1 MSVKASGGSP
11 VVRPKLYKTASM
23 LSIAQAEQQDRFLQL
38 GELSQLVTFLN
49 SGNQRLAIADILTK
63 NANIIVAE
71 AANKIFV
78 GGSPISYLERP
89 QASILDE
96 EGIKLAAQIQQ
107 LTGDSQSTFLQNLTS
122 IFKTGEAT
130 PPGFKPINV
139 IRYGPERMKK
149 SLRDLDWFLR
159 YLTYAIVAGDPD
171 ILSVNIRGLR
181 EIIENACSSAATVVA
196 LREMKRIS
204 LSIFENDASSKNIVN
219 QYFNVVIDEFKGA
232 NLSDKIR
239 KRTSN
244 DLQGLKLPQI
254 YSKAG
259 INTPRFV
266 MKPGLSSDE
275 KQMVIKAAYRQ
286 VFERDIV
293 KAYGLSSSVIESQ
306 VKKGQ
311 ISVKEFIRGLGKSS
325 LYRKQFYEPFVN
337 SRVVELAFR
346 HFLGRGLSSLQE
358 FQKYFAIVSSQGLN
372 GLVDSIINS
381 KEYADYFGE
390 ETVPYIRGYG
400 EEAQECRNWGSQ
412 LELFKYS
419 TPFRKSPQFITL
431 FSGYLNPLPD
441 QHPYGISN
449 DPLLIQFGAIFPV
462 NTGNLKQNPAP
473 FSKDSRRILIRRGPG
488 IYNQLG
494 NPTSKSKDPG
504 SLGPKI
510 FKWDS
515 TKGAGSNNLTKE
527 AVLKAAYLCVFGRPV
542 YEDDEIKL
550 RKIENQF
557 LDNKMSIKEL
567 IRELAKSDLFRSLY
581 WTPYYVCKSIEFI
594 HYRLLGRPTYGR
606 KEINKY
612 FDIAY
617 KSGFY
622 ELIDSIIDSAEYA
635 ECFGDDTIPY
645 ERYVTPSGLALRNFR
660 PGNLINKVKP
670 AARLKTER
678 FIVLGQSLEIK
689 SGNNI
694 ESKVSQ
700 GVSKLRDEQKV
711 FTISGK
717 DKNERSIIFAAA
729 CRQVFERN
737 INTFTIG
744 NELQNL
750 RNSFIEQKIDVKT
763 LILQLGQS
771 KLYAKE
777 FYNPYPNT
785 KVIEL
790 GTKHFLGRAP
800 VNQAEIRYYNQI
812 LAACGLN
819 SFIEALVQSDEY
831 NSLFGKNSVP
841 FRRFPTLPAAN
852 FPNTNTLFTRQT
864 KQSDTIVVPSFKSS
878 KGNQ

>member
-11 VVRPKLYKTASM
+11 VVRPKLYRTASM

-49 SGNQRLAIADILTK
+49 SGKQRLEIADILSK
-63 NANIIVAE
+63 NANILVAE

-96 EGIKLAAQIQQ
+96 EGTKLAAQIQQ
-107 LTGDSQSTFLQNLTS
+107 LSGDSQSKFLQNLTS
-122 IFKTGEAT
+122 IFKTSEAT

-139 IRYGPERMKK
+139 IRYGPEKMKK

-181 EIIENACSSAATVVA
+181 EIIENACSGAATIVA
-196 LREMKRIS
+196 LREMKRIA
-204 LSIFENDASSKNIVN
+204 LTIFDNEPSSKEIVN
-219 QYFNVVIDEFKGA
+219 QYFNVVIEEFKGA
-232 NLSDKIR
+232 TLSDKIR

-266 MKPGLSSDE
+266 MKPGLSPDE

-293 KAYGLSSSVIESQ
+293 KAYGVSSSVIESQ

-311 ISVKEFIRGLGKSS
+311 ISIKEFIRALGKSS

-337 SRVVELAFR
+337 SRVVELAFK
-346 HFLGRGLSSLQE
+346 HFLGRGLSSLKE
-358 FQKYFAIVSSQGLN
+358 FQKYFAIVSSQGLP
-372 GLVDSIINS
+372 GLIDSIINS
-381 KEYADYFGE
+381 KEYAEYFGE

-412 LELFKYS
+412 IELFKYS

-431 FSGYLNPLPD
+431 FSDYLNPLPD

-462 NTGNLKQNPAP
+462 NTGNLKQSPAP
-473 FSKDSRRILIRRGPG
+473 FGKDTRRVLIRRGPG

-494 NPTSKSKDPG
+494 NPKSKSKNPG
-504 SLGPKI
+504 SLGPKV
-510 FKWDS
+510 FTWNSDS
-515 TKGAGSNNLTKE
+515 ANNENKE
-527 AVLKAAYLCVFGRPV
+527 SILRAAYISVFGRPV
-542 YEDDEIKL
+542 YEDEEIKL

-567 IRELAKSDLFRSLY
+567 IRELAKSDIFRSLY

-594 HYRLLGRPTYGR
+594 HYRLIGRPTYGR

-622 ELIDSIIDSAEYA
+622 ELIDSLIDSPEYA
-635 ECFGDDTIPY
+635 ECFAEDTIPY
-645 ERYVTPSGLALRNFR
+645 ERYLTPSGLSLRNCR
-660 PGNLINKVKP
+660 PGNLVNKVKY
-670 AARLKTER
+670 AVKSKEER
-678 FIVLGQSLEIK
+678 FIVLGQSLDNKLI
-689 SGNNI
+689 NNI
-694 ESKVSQ
+694 ERKINQ
-700 GVSKLRDEQKV
+700 GVTKFRDQQKV
-711 FTISGK
+711 FSTSNQ
-717 DKNERSIIFAAA
+717 DKAERSNIFAAA
-729 CRQVFERN
+729 CRQIFERD

-744 NELQNL
+744 NELTGL
-750 RNSFIEQKIDVKT
+750 RNNFIEQKIDIKT
-763 LILQLGQS
+763 LVLELGKS

-819 SFIEALVQSDEY
+819 SFIEALVESDEY
-831 NSLFGKNSVP
+831 SKLFGKNTVP

-852 FPNTNTLFTRQT
+852 FPNTNILFTRQT
-864 KQSDTIVVPSFKSS
+864 KQSETIVIPSFKTT